1 MSIENLNSH
10 LKLNTK
16 VDGTTAK
23 IEFEDSCYVDSLK
36 ASDLTEAV
44 VKAVRQHDKTFVASV
59 TGMAGKEMVNIFKKH
74 KDVTEGITSK
84 VSMLGGNSTQVTF
97 DRVRDFNNPK
107 TGETVT
113 RHVYSTVK
121 VKDSSAS
128 NSELR
133 RVRDEIMEAGLKALK

>member
-1 MSIENLNSH
+1 MSIENLKFNS
-10 LKLNTK
+10 T
-16 VDGTTAK
+16 VEGSVAK
-23 IEFEDSCYVDSLK
+23 IDFDESSYVDSLK

-44 VKAVRQHDKTFVASV
+44 VKSVRNHDKAFVAGV
-59 TGMAGKEMVNIFKKH
+59 TEVAGKEMVNIFKKH
-74 KDVTEGITSK
+74 KDVNQGVTSK
-84 VSMLGGNSTQVTF
+84 VNMLGGNSTQVSF